1 MNTEQKIAV
10 GTLIFSVVGCVVGG
24 VLAYKTRQVAKRSQA
39 ELKSFI
45 DETDARIASYKK
57 N

>member
-10 GTLIFSVVGCVVGG
+10 GTLIFSVVGCAIGG
-24 VLAYKTRQVAKRSQA
+24 ILAYKTRQTVKRSQA

-45 DETDARIASYKK
+45 AETDARIASYKK